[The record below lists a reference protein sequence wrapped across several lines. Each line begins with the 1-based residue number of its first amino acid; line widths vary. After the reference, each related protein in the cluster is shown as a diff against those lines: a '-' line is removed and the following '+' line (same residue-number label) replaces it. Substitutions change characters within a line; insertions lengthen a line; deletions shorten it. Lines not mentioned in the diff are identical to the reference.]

1 MVLHWKCK
9 KYFETFGTYYFT
21 NSVSLV
27 DLLGRR
33 AFASHGEGDPI
44 VSELSHGYHVLA
56 SIQGLLRGD
65 EFVPLHGD
73 RGAALPPVRGRLLKR
88 LPQPGQVR
96 IIGQSPH
103 HTTPHNPTRSM

>member
-1 MVLHWKCK
+1 MFLHCKCK
-9 KYFETFGTYYFT
+9 KYFETFRNYYFT
-21 NSVSLV
+21 YSVSLV
-27 DLLGRR
+27 DLLGRC
-33 AFASHGEGDPI
+33 AFASHGKGDTI

-65 EFVPLHGD
+65 EFVPLLGD

-96 IIGQSPH
+96 VIGQSAEHTKRPH
-103 HTTPHNPTRSM
+103 PI